1 MAWLAARHHSTN
13 SGAMDDLILCK
24 LTSGESGDHWSV
36 TEAGSPD
43 TWSAPGAGDTLVTR
57 WGRWSSGDQRPIRGV
72 CAAREYL
79 DWAIGSRISNNYS
92 VPISHISILYDH
104 YISIIVH
111 LFALACSNSVKNDL
125 GMFVLSPFRAA
136 LLDCLRAFT
145 QPSLKTNP
153 SSRFQLCLIYKM
165 SFSKMQFLF

>member
-1 MAWLAARHHSTN
+1 MAWLAARHHTN

-43 TWSAPGAGDTLVTR
+43 TWSAPGGGDTLVTR
-57 WGRWSSGDQRPIRGV
+57 WGRWSGGIRGQLE
-72 CAAREYL
+72 AGAGIEYL